1 MSRGFPLLLLLG
13 VILLLASLIVACAQ
27 VPTPTETPPP
37 PPPEA
42 EEPEERPIYISS
54 LAWELEA
61 QILRGELETFLQR
74 YPIKRP
80 PLLNYAR
87 SHELLFGVMVTTVPA
102 DNVYQAKV
110 NIENAVALL
119 TKGKLPNEIESRPLD
134 KNEVLVMLAEAKSL
148 LEEQRFS
155 TQAWEEDAIWRA
167 EQYELTI
174 DIHNETTRMDIV
186 RGADIIE
193 TYDDYRQRLSTIISK
208 LDRIISDLP
217 KAVEEK

>member
-1 MSRGFPLLLLLG
+1 MGKRKQVVVGILAIVLTALLF
-13 VILLLASLIVACAQ
+13 VTACAQ
-27 VPTPTETPPP
+27 APAPAESMPPS
-37 PPPEA
+37 PPEP
-42 EEPEERPIYISS
+42 EEHEERPINISS

-87 SHELLFGVMVTTVPA
+87 SHELLFGVMVTTIPA
-102 DNVYQAKV
+102 DNVYKAKV

-134 KNEVLVMLAEAKSL
+134 KNEVLVMLTEAKSL

-155 TQAWEEDAIWRA
+155 TQAWEKDAIEWA
-167 EQYELTI
+167 AQPGPSTEIGSEA
-174 DIHNETTRMDIV
+174 TRV
-186 RGADIIE
+186 DIIE
-193 TYDDYRQRLSTIISK
+193 TFDDYRQRLSTIIGK

-217 KAVEEK
+217 MAVEDE